1 MNRASNTG
9 LMTIRLT
16 RDNRF
21 PAAGVEVQLT
31 DGNKIYNTVTDQN
44 GRASFNVET
53 PPFYTSQIVSPAAQ
67 PFTQVNILISAPGY
81 VSVRVVNL
89 MVFPLTETTF
99 TQNMILLAGSPY
111 GSVRTVV
118 IPTHHL
124 ARTPLGELPQAPER
138 EAAPIPTVAETDD
151 EGNVYNRRV
160 IVPEYI
166 TVHMGPP
173 SSDAQNITVPYLYY
187 LKSVASSE
195 IYPTWPTEAL
205 KANSGCGVPT
215 IKPWDMDTI
224 REKFALVQEA
234 EPFAIAMD
242 IDAAGL
248 PFLQGLTPPAG
259 SKSVEELKQIVSWA
273 QRPFIL
279 KGIMTARG
287 AEKALEAGASGIVV
301 SNHGGRVL
309 DHCPATAEVLPEIVD
324 AVGGKM
330 TILVDGGIR
339 SGMDIFKALAL
350 GADAV
355 LIGRP
360 FVTTVY
366 GGGEEGVQL
375 YVQKLKAELADTM
388 RMCGAHSLAEIKR
401 SMLFGF

>member
-67 PFTQVNILISAPGY
+67 PFTQVGILISAPGY

-99 TQNMILLAGSPY
+99 TQNMILLAGSPS
-111 GSVRTVV
+111 GTVRTVV

-138 EAAPIPTVAETDD
+138 EAAPIPAVAETDD

-173 SSDAQNITVPYLYY
+173 NSDAQNITVPYLYY

-195 IYPTWPTEAL
+195 SEHRCCIPSRQSHSISFTSSSIGGVVYPRP
-205 KANSGCGVPT
+205 
-215 IKPWDMDTI
+215 
-224 REKFALVQEA
+224 
-234 EPFAIAMD
+234 
-242 IDAAGL
+242 L
-248 PFLQGLTPPAG
+248 P
-259 SKSVEELKQIVSWA
+259 
-273 QRPFIL
+273 
-279 KGIMTARG
+279 
-287 AEKALEAGASGIVV
+287 
-301 SNHGGRVL
+301 
-309 DHCPATAEVLPEIVD
+309 LPV
-324 AVGGKM
+324 
-330 TILVDGGIR
+330 IR
-339 SGMDIFKALAL
+339 SACP
-350 GADAV
+350 
-355 LIGRP
+355 RW
-360 FVTTVY
+360 
-366 GGGEEGVQL
+366 
-375 YVQKLKAELADTM
+375 
-388 RMCGAHSLAEIKR
+388 
-401 SMLFGF
+401 

>member
-1 MNRASNTG
+1 
-9 LMTIRLT
+9 
-16 RDNRF
+16 
-21 PAAGVEVQLT
+21 
-31 DGNKIYNTVTDQN
+31 
-44 GRASFNVET
+44 
-53 PPFYTSQIVSPAAQ
+53 
-67 PFTQVNILISAPGY
+67 
-81 VSVRVVNL
+81 
-89 MVFPLTETTF
+89 
-99 TQNMILLAGSPY
+99 
-111 GSVRTVV
+111 
-118 IPTHHL
+118 
-124 ARTPLGELPQAPER
+124 
-138 EAAPIPTVAETDD
+138 
-151 EGNVYNRRV
+151 
-160 IVPEYI
+160 
-166 TVHMGPP
+166 
-173 SSDAQNITVPYLYY
+173 
-187 LKSVASSE
+187 
-195 IYPTWPTEAL
+195 
-205 KANSGCGVPT
+205 
-215 IKPWDMDTI
+215 MDTI
-224 REKFALVQEA
+224 REKFALVQES

-309 DHCPATAEVLPEIVD
+309 DHCPATAEVLPDIVD

-330 TILVDGGIR
+330 TILVDGAIR
-339 SGMDIFKALAL
+339 SGMDMFKALAL

-388 RMCGAHSLAEIKR
+388 RMCGAHSLADIDR
-401 SMLFGF
+401 SMLYGF